1 MRRIAV
7 GFVIVLL
14 LASCTDDPTVS
25 NDEQATNIIGETSE
39 QPTTSPTTVSE
50 APTPTPE
57 PASPA
62 ASEAGPVAENDG
74 LFPTVVDAT
83 ASTSNGTSWRVD
95 VTLSSEYDSPAR
107 YADAWRVLD
116 ADDNELGVRVLG
128 HDHANEQPFTRST
141 TVEIPA
147 DITTVFI
154 EGRDQL
160 NGWSGERFALNLTQ

>member
-1 MRRIAV
+1 
-7 GFVIVLL
+7 
-14 LASCTDDPTVS
+14 
-25 NDEQATNIIGETSE
+25 
-39 QPTTSPTTVSE
+39 
-50 APTPTPE
+50 
-57 PASPA
+57 
-62 ASEAGPVAENDG
+62 VAENDG

>member
-160 NGWSGERFALNLTQ
+160 NGWSGERFALILTQ

>member
-1 MRRIAV
+1 
-7 GFVIVLL
+7 
-14 LASCTDDPTVS
+14 
-25 NDEQATNIIGETSE
+25 
-39 QPTTSPTTVSE
+39 
-50 APTPTPE
+50 
-57 PASPA
+57 
-62 ASEAGPVAENDG
+62 VAENDG

-160 NGWSGERFALNLTQ
+160 NGWSGERFALILTQ